1 MLKNADFSS
10 ILQTPSDCAT
20 FLLSNFSMRMY
31 TSVGRT
37 AMDKLNIRP
46 VYPLDDLCA
55 EFGIGRSTA
64 YAEIRAGRLRAFKI
78 GIRTLVA
85 GEDALAWR
93 EQYRA
98 QGYRRAAYPA
108 RPLAA

>member
-1 MLKNADFSS
+1 MS
-10 ILQTPSDCAT
+10 
-20 FLLSNFSMRMY
+20 LLSEFSTRMH
-31 TSVGRT
+31 TTVDRT

-64 YAEIRAGRLRAFKI
+64 YAEIRAGRLKAFKI
-78 GIRTLVA
+78 GSRTMVA

-93 EQYRA
+93 EHYRA
-98 QGYRRAAYPA
+98 QGYWCAAYPG

>member
-1 MLKNADFSS
+1 MFM
-10 ILQTPSDCAT
+10 
-20 FLLSNFSMRMY
+20 LSNFSTRMHAN
-31 TSVGRT
+31 VGRT
-37 AMDKLNIRP
+37 VMDKLNIRP

-64 YAEIRAGRLRAFKI
+64 YGEIRAGRLRAFKV
-78 GIRTLVA
+78 GNRTLVA

-93 EQYRA
+93 EHYRA

-108 RPLAA
+108 RPIAA